1 MRKLA
6 DASDGAE
13 AKRIVDALVVAGI
26 DSQVR
31 SDTEVWVIDHDELEA
46 ARARLEAVRA
56 GEIDPGLAT
65 ARAEELRKR
74 AKKEAADHRQRTHD
88 MRRRWGSASMAGVGL
103 VTTFLIV
110 GSVIVGIIQWRSD
123 SSGMGMWSLTI
134 DHFASTEPLQR
145 VREGEV
151 WRLVTP
157 IFLHFGLLH
166 LAFNMLWLYRL
177 GGQVESNHGPLVMV
191 LVVLASA
198 LPGNLGQYAATGPA
212 FGGMSGVVYG
222 LFGFVWM
229 HARFGRDRPYSISDV
244 DTVLMMLWFL
254 ACATGGFGPIA
265 NIGHAAGLVAG
276 LVLGLPPYIRHLR
289 TPGTRADFT
298 EGSWAAENLRGFRRI
313 NRRFI
318 APFVPL
324 WFLALAAGVIALE
337 RRDTTREVYT
347 YEACTHLD
355 EAIAACMTSL
365 PEPERSEFLSRI
377 EPLTIDEMLSPLE
390 AEAACAEVLVDVR
403 GMASELGCGPADTP

>member
-1 MRKLA
+1 MRNLA
-6 DASDGAE
+6 DASDGDE
-13 AKRIVDALVVAGI
+13 AKRIVDALVAAGI
-26 DSQVR
+26 DAQVR
-31 SDTEVWVIDHDELEA
+31 SDTEVWVIDHDQLEA

-56 GEIDPGLAT
+56 GEVDLELAA

-74 AKKEAADHRQRTHD
+74 AKKEASDHRQRIHD
-88 MRRRWGSASMAGVGL
+88 MRRRWGPTSMPGPGL

-110 GSVIVGIIQWRSD
+110 GSVIVGVIEWLGD
-123 SSGMGMWSLTI
+123 GSGLGMWNLTI

-177 GGQVESNHGPLVMV
+177 GGQVEHGHGPLVMV

-229 HARFGRDRPYSISDV
+229 HARFSRDRPYSISDV

-276 LVLGLPPYIRHLR
+276 LLFGLPPYLRHLR
-289 TPGTRADFT
+289 TPGTRPDFA
-298 EGSWAAENLRGFRRI
+298 EGSWAAENLRGFRRV

-324 WFLALAAGVIALE
+324 WFLALAAGVIVLE
-337 RRDTTREVYT
+337 ERDESVPD
-347 YEACTHLD
+347 YEY
-355 EAIAACMTSL
+355 AACEQIAVVINTCAQAL
-365 PEPERSEFLSRI
+365 PEPRLDDLLGDLYALTRERDQPECR
-377 EPLTIDEMLSPLE
+377 EMLT
-390 AEAACAEVLVDVR
+390 EVLAL
-403 GMASELGCGPADTP
+403 ASEAGCAPADAP